1 MLFTELCEKEV
12 VDMAGGVRLGY
23 VDDLVFDEKTARIS
37 ELVLVG
43 KGPAL
48 RLFGREESLRVPWSA
63 IRRLGQ
69 DTILVEGA
77 GQPSGR

>member
-1 MLFTELCEKEV
+1 
-12 VDMAGGVRLGY
+12 MAGGVRLGY

-48 RLFGREESLRVPWSA
+48 RLFGQEESLRVPWSA